1 MPWEFDFLTEVA
13 FIHKDLKTRRLKN
26 NLLHM
31 EVMRIRVIRFLFTS
45 QDTRHIGG
53 IIHISEVLWEL
64 DFLDSGTIVTPHFGE
79 RDRSRWIVQWL
90 DMKGTLGS
98 AHDQVPSAETLDF
111 DR

>member
-53 IIHISEVLWEL
+53 
-64 DFLDSGTIVTPHFGE
+64 
-79 RDRSRWIVQWL
+79 
-90 DMKGTLGS
+90 TLGTGLPGFR
-98 AHDQVPSAETLDF
+98 HDSYPSLWRA
-111 DR
+111 RS